1 MKIEGNYFFF
11 VVLSTEMT
19 RFGKHYAVAW
29 PNPNDLL
36 IWKQLI
42 YSNEKNYPF
51 LSILIKK
58 LVPIT

>member
-19 RFGKHYAVAW
+19 RFGKHYAVAR

-36 IWKQLI
+36 I
-42 YSNEKNYPF
+42 
-51 LSILIKK
+51 
-58 LVPIT
+58 